1 MSAIDQTPTATP
13 LEPSDPPPA
22 GSKQRL
28 TASHR
33 RVLISTTS
41 VLVVLAL
48 WWAVTAL
55 GLVKPLFMP
64 TPVAVWDAF
73 MSTST
78 DGYRGHSLL
87 AHLAISLRRVFI
99 AFALALLIAVPLGI
113 LVGVSRKLEAALEPL
128 INFYR
133 VLPPLAYYTLLII
146 WMGIGESPK
155 VMLLLLAA
163 FPPIFISVIQG
174 VRGVAK
180 GRIDAAMSLGADRR
194 QVMRYVVLPSI
205 MPDVFTGLRVSIGF
219 TYTTLVAAEM
229 VAAEAGIGWMV
240 LDASRYLQSDIV
252 FMGIIVMGIT
262 GVALDSL
269 AKLLQRTIVPWQG
282 KG

>member
-1 MSAIDQTPTATP
+1 MSSREQTSPPIALEDNAGTGRHPGFTEAHRHLLISAVSILSALLVWWLITAT
-13 LEPSDPPPA
+13 
-22 GSKQRL
+22 
-28 TASHR
+28 
-33 RVLISTTS
+33 
-41 VLVVLAL
+41 
-48 WWAVTAL
+48 
-55 GLVKPLFMP
+55 GLVKPLFVP
-64 TPVAVWDAF
+64 SPVSVWQSF
-73 MSTST
+73 VSTLT

-99 AFALALLIAVPLGI
+99 AFVLAIIIAVPLGI

-146 WMGIGESPK
+146 WLGIGEAPK
-155 VMLLLLAA
+155 VTLLLLAA
-163 FPPIFISVIQG
+163 FPPLFIAVIQG
-174 VRGVAK
+174 VRNVPV
-180 GRIDAAMSLGADRR
+180 GRINAALSLGANNRS
-194 QVMRYVVLPSI
+194 VMRYVVLPSI
-205 MPDVFTGLRVSIGF
+205 MPDFFTGLRVSIGF

-229 VAAEAGIGWMV
+229 VAAESGIGWMV

-269 AKLLQRTIVPWQG
+269 AKLTQQKVVPWQG

>member
-1 MSAIDQTPTATP
+1 MSAIDQTSSTSSTGAGPPVAQRQQRWTAGH
-13 LEPSDPPPA
+13 S
-22 GSKQRL
+22 RL
-28 TASHR
+28 
-33 RVLISTTS
+33 VISITS
-41 VLVVLAL
+41 ILVVLAV

-55 GLVKPLFMP
+55 ELIKPLFVP
-64 TPVAVWDAF
+64 APIDVWDSF
-73 MSTST
+73 VDTWT
-78 DGYRGHSLL
+78 DGYRGETLYG
-87 AHLAISLRRVFI
+87 HLGISMRRVFI
-99 AFALALLIAVPLGI
+99 AFVLAVLTAVPLGI
-113 LVGVSRKLEAALEPL
+113 LVGVSRKLQAALEPL

-146 WMGIGESPK
+146 WLGIGESPK
-155 VMLLLLAA
+155 VTLLLLAA

-174 VRGVAK
+174 VRGVSK
-180 GRIDAAMSLGADRR
+180 GRIDAAMSLGASRR

-240 LDASRYLQSDIV
+240 LDASRYLQSDVV
-252 FMGIIVMGIT
+252 FMGIIVMGVT
-262 GVALDSL
+262 GVVLDSL
-269 AKLLQRTIVPWQG
+269 AKLLQRTVVPWQG